1 MRRSNQSVCCFSK
14 VDGVILFRTL
24 QNKNRSRKKV
34 FIFIFHV
41 TTKSTYDTNAWT
53 HKVKC
58 GSKREKKR
66 VNDSYLNE
74 MQTKS
79 IYFVNH
85 TCWRQQIHTHYS
97 SSCRTAQR
105 SAAQCKSFPMHEF
118 IPLEFESLRN
128 TYVIFIHYIIVWPSG
143 FLID

>member
-97 SSCRTAQR
+97 SSCRTAQH
-105 SAAQCKSFPMHEF
+105 SAKVSPCMNLFRLNSKVYETHMWY
-118 IPLEFESLRN
+118 L
-128 TYVIFIHYIIVWPSG
+128 YIISSFGRQAV
-143 FLID
+143 F

>member
-58 GSKREKKR
+58 GSKRDKKR

-85 TCWRQQIHTHYS
+85 TCWRQQIHTHYL

-105 SAAQCKSFPMHEF
+105 SKVFPCMNLFRLNSKVYETHMWY
-118 IPLEFESLRN
+118 L
-128 TYVIFIHYIIVWPSG
+128 YIISSFGRQAV
-143 FLID
+143 F